1 LAATLSQLIDI
12 FLELVSLML
21 LVLLFFM
28 MVFISFIELFIPD
41 LFLGFVVRLKVKRLL
56 CFKHLSSRFN
66 TFISPLDI
74 FLDDLHLCIELG
86 LTFMKGMIFSFLFI
100 RLKRQP

>member
-1 LAATLSQLIDI
+1 MAATLSQLIDI
-12 FLELVSLML
+12 FLELVSLLL

-28 MVFISFIELFIPD
+28 MVFTSLIEIFISD

-56 CFKHLSSRFN
+56 CFKHLSSRLN

-74 FLDDLHLCIELG
+74 LLDDLHLCIKLG
-86 LTFMKGMIFSFLFI
+86 LTFMKGMIFSFLFV
-100 RLKRQP
+100 RLK

>member
-56 CFKHLSSRFN
+56 CFKRLSSRFN